1 VGVTILGTSKAPKAE
16 PESEDE
22 EKGAEKRAEF
32 PEEYEAEGEE
42 EEEEEIPLYWKA
54 RVQVDTI
61 VFPAVIGDLLVQEV
75 DTIYLTNIKVSL
87 PQGMVVLNDT
97 LDMQVDTMRK
107 LIFVKF
113 YTDFFLSGLFQ
124 PEERPFPDYALA
136 AVEPTEPPPL
146 FLHRQRG

>member
-22 EKGAEKRAEF
+22 EKGTEKKGEF

-97 LDMQVDTMRK
+97 LDMQVDTIRK
-107 LIFVKF
+107 FNFCQIQ
-113 YTDFFLSGLFQ
+113 Y
-124 PEERPFPDYALA
+124 
-136 AVEPTEPPPL
+136 
-146 FLHRQRG
+146 